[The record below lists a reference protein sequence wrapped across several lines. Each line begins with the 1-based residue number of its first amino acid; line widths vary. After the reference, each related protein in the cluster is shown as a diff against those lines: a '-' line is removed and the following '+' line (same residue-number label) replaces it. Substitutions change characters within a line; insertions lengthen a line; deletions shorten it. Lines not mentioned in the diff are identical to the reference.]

1 MSTTP
6 TIRADEWLDQQLT
19 AARRRLHQNRQRVGD
34 AVARHPLC
42 AVAAGVGFGYIARRL
57 PLARL
62 TAAAVR
68 LSLGSLP
75 HALLVV
81 GAARTWQ
88 LLRTPPAPRVYGPDH
103 DGWMPGEECIAVC
116 NRLLAGEMNARSL
129 CARALDQLPDEQPR
143 ADLQHVVAV
152 HEDNASR
159 LRDLIHAIGGVPA
172 ADLLPPASG
181 PAPAAEVA
189 WDTLQEMELCN
200 LRQIEEA
207 LSNLHLV
214 EDIKQLLLHHLL
226 PRTKENMATLLR
238 AQNHPRGNR

>member
-6 TIRADEWLDQQLT
+6 TIRADVWLDQKLT
-19 AARRRLHQNRQRVGD
+19 AARRRLHQNRQRVSD
-34 AVARHPLC
+34 AVARHPIC
-42 AVAAGVGFGYIARRL
+42 AVAAGIGFGYIARRL

-88 LLRTPPAPRVYGPDH
+88 LLRTPPAPRVFGPDGA
-103 DGWMPGEECIAVC
+103 GWMPAEESIAVC
-116 NRLLAGEMNARSL
+116 NRLLAGETNARSL
-129 CARALDQLPDEQPR
+129 CAGALDHLHGDQPR

-159 LRDLIHAIGGVPA
+159 LRDLIRTIGGVPA
-172 ADLLPPASG
+172 ADPLPPATG
-181 PAPAAEVA
+181 PVPAAEVA

-214 EDIKQLLLHHLL
+214 EDIQQLLLHRLL

-238 AQNHPRGNR
+238 AQNHLPGGR

>member
-6 TIRADEWLDQQLT
+6 TIRADVWLDQKLT
-19 AARRRLHQNRQRVGD
+19 AARRRLHQNRQRVSD
-34 AVARHPLC
+34 AVARHPMC

-88 LLRTPPAPRVYGPDH
+88 LLRTPPAPRVLGQDGA
-103 DGWMPGEECIAVC
+103 GWMPAEESIAMC

-129 CARALDQLPDEQPR
+129 CERALDQLPDEQPR
-143 ADLQHVVAV
+143 ADVQHVVAV
-152 HEDNASR
+152 HEDNAAR
-159 LRDLIHAIGGVPA
+159 LRDLIRAIGGE
-172 ADLLPPASG
+172 
-181 PAPAAEVA
+181 PAAEFQPPAFGPVPAVA

-214 EDIKQLLLHHLL
+214 EDIQQLLLHHLL

-238 AQNHPRGNR
+238 AQNHPHVNR